1 MVSVFDGQLCRT
13 WHYTSEEASIAPSS
27 SGSETGTNETA
38 RRHVINLFHDT
49 LTGVRSA
56 LVDYEEVPDSLG
68 TSALLMGSEG
78 HKITFSLKPFEEQ
91 GYILVKRSG
100 WIGFEYKC
108 FIGNTQLS
116 EATETVAKGQEDQAY
131 SVDIIEYMSTPDEL
145 SEQYIV
151 WYVVN
156 TIRLYDGVRTTVHR
170 RFKDF
175 AELNSSVK
183 QNLKGHHLRS
193 SIPLLPTKEFKLMTD
208 HQDPEFI
215 SERLVQLNM
224 YINELIR
231 VPHVAEMT
239 CTKSFLGIMDQV
251 RELSFLFPSESLGM
265 NFADSHRPNTPVV
278 IGSLLSS
285 REANFKE
292 LRVGDIISKI
302 NGSAVS
308 GCTFEEVIKRL
319 QTLPRPVVIHF
330 AKVVHSKTGID
341 GSSHSLSDSCHSLPD
356 SQGLVQPAPPT
367 PPRASP
373 IPSGRISSSKSLASS
388 SS

>member
-1 MVSVFDGQLCRT
+1 MYART
-13 WHYTSEEASIAPSS
+13 
-27 SGSETGTNETA
+27 
-38 RRHVINLFHDT
+38 
-49 LTGVRSA
+49 
-56 LVDYEEVPDSLG
+56 
-68 TSALLMGSEG
+68 
-78 HKITFSLKPFEEQ
+78 
-91 GYILVKRSG
+91 
-100 WIGFEYKC
+100 
-108 FIGNTQLS
+108 
-116 EATETVAKGQEDQAY
+116 
-131 SVDIIEYMSTPDEL
+131 
-145 SEQYIV
+145 
-151 WYVVN
+151 
-156 TIRLYDGVRTTVHR
+156 
-170 RFKDF
+170 
-175 AELNSSVK
+175 
-183 QNLKGHHLRS
+183 GHHLRS

-215 SERLVQLNM
+215 SERLIQLNM